1 MQRLSS
7 ERIVIMEVKG
17 IMLFKKFGNKYILR
31 IDRGEE
37 VVATLK
43 RFCTDQGITLG
54 SVTAIGAA
62 NRATIGLFNT
72 ETKQYQSTELT
83 GDFEITSL
91 AGNIT
96 TMNGKVYLH
105 LHATLSDT
113 RHHTFGGHLNAAIVS
128 GTCELIID
136 VIDGACDREFSDV
149 VGLNLLKP

>member
-1 MQRLSS
+1 MVEKIAL
-7 ERIVIMEVKG
+7 EEVLRVM
-17 IMLFKKFGNKYILR
+17 IFKKFGNKYVLR

-37 VVATLK
+37 VVSAVKT
-43 RFCTDQGITLG
+43 FCADMRVTLG
-54 SVTAIGAA
+54 SVSAIGAT

-96 TMNGKVYLH
+96 TMNGAVYLH
-105 LHATLSDT
+105 LHATLSDA
-113 RHHTFGGHLNAAIVS
+113 HYHAFGGHLNAAFIS

-136 VIDGACDREFSDV
+136 IIDGACDREFSDT
-149 VGLNLLKP
+149 VGLNLLKF